1 MAPVGRMVSPLG
13 NTRPEG
19 VVGSI
24 SLLPDHS
31 KSIIMK
37 KIFLLLLFSQ
47 QLLTHAQN
55 VGIGTTNPT
64 RAKLEVHGAV
74 DATSAIFGADGTGIS
89 LQRSWPGIGFNQYY
103 NGGSKY
109 IGNGFAAVQFLDP
122 TSGYMSIDMIS
133 SGSANNAVGAVRR
146 ALVISPDGRVNICG
160 AGAPYA
166 NLNVSRG
173 SNIGT
178 HYATAAFEG
187 NQYHSFFNYGV
198 EEHTYIRAGRNG
210 STVFINDIPNGI
222 TAIGGKVGIGTATPA
237 YALEIR
243 QPGVYPVLGLIHGT
257 TFKDWNFTING
268 TSGALELGFGIYQV
282 GRFDTDGD
290 YNSLSDSR
298 VKTNVHALPA
308 LLDKVMQLQ
317 PVNYEM
323 IHNNPDHKQRIG
335 FLAQNVK
342 KIFPE
347 LVSVRTDTTGY
358 KDITDLHMLSY
369 SGFGVL
375 AIKAIQE
382 QQVII
387 NQQQQ
392 AIQNMQQLLEELKQT
407 VKEMSRQKVVDQ
419 SRLPSNF

>member
-1 MAPVGRMVSPLG
+1 
-13 NTRPEG
+13 
-19 VVGSI
+19 
-24 SLLPDHS
+24 
-31 KSIIMK
+31 MK
-37 KIFLLLLFSQ
+37 RILLLLLFSQ
-47 QLLTHAQN
+47 QLFTHAQN

-103 NGGSKY
+103 NGSSKY
-109 IGNGFAAVQFLDP
+109 IGNGYAAVQFLDP
-122 TSGYMSIDMIS
+122 TSGYMAIDMFNT
-133 SGSANNAVGAVRR
+133 GTANNPVGAVRR
-146 ALVISPDGRVNICG
+146 ALVISPEGRVNING
-160 AGAPYA
+160 SGVPYA

-173 SNIGT
+173 DQIGT

-187 NQYHSFFNYGV
+187 KEFHSFFNYGAD
-198 EEHTYIRAGRNG
+198 ENSYIRAGRNG
-210 STVFINDIPNGI
+210 STVFINDIPNGKI
-222 TAIGGKVGIGTATPA
+222 AMGGKVGIGTATPA

-243 QPGVYPVLGLIHGT
+243 QPGIYPVLALVHGT
-257 TFKDWNFTING
+257 TFKNWNYTING

-290 YNSLSDSR
+290 YHSLSDSR
-298 VKTNVHALPA
+298 FKTNVHALPS

-323 IHNNPDHKQRIG
+323 IHNNPAHRQRIG

-347 LVSVRTDTTGY
+347 LVSVVIDSASHRDF
-358 KDITDLHMLSY
+358 TDLHMVNY

-387 NQQQQ
+387 DKQKQAIESMQQQ
-392 AIQNMQQLLEELKQT
+392 LEEIKQT
-407 VKEMSRQKVVDQ
+407 LKEIFRQKIVDQ